1 LKHEL
6 RDHIRFLA
14 DYEIMNTDWMRMAE
28 SLHQIANVAF
38 METHLPPS
46 EENPLN
52 QQGKKEQGT
61 LWDQE
66 RDELAIRILL
76 EEGKLNLAM
85 RILHKFKQLQRSPKF
100 DETFK
105 TTCRKF
111 STEASTVTERCR
123 VFEQSVGTLL
133 RLALQHVEALQI
145 MDLPQLVAHCKELL
159 TEAVKSER
167 KEPNTSDQDKLQ
179 DTVVVQ
185 YLASIASHLE
195 NIGDE
200 DKVMDELD
208 QQGIIPLFV
217 DQMHKHYN
225 WYKVDTLIAASKF
238 LSHCMGSEA
247 YITEPARFLNAACQK
262 KCVDLKGMFVSE
274 LISTY
279 GLQRREVQQLM
290 DHLER
295 WERVHG
301 QAVHIPLRIP
311 APSKTDKRDD
321 DKKNSGDGKKTE
333 ASTASSTTASG
344 VSGSS
349 STAPTKTGAKSTLAS
364 AVKQRN

>member
-1 LKHEL
+1 
-6 RDHIRFLA
+6 
-14 DYEIMNTDWMRMAE
+14 
-28 SLHQIANVAF
+28 
-38 METHLPPS
+38 
-46 EENPLN
+46 
-52 QQGKKEQGT
+52 
-61 LWDQE
+61 
-66 RDELAIRILL
+66 
-76 EEGKLNLAM
+76 M

-145 MDLPQLVAHCKELL
+145 MDLPQLVAHCKEVL

-262 KCVDLKGMFVSE
+262 KMRG
-274 LISTY
+274 
-279 GLQRREVQQLM
+279 
-290 DHLER
+290 LER
-295 WERVHG
+295 HVCIGVNQYIRLTK
-301 QAVHIPLRIP
+301 AR
-311 APSKTDKRDD
+311 
-321 DKKNSGDGKKTE
+321 
-333 ASTASSTTASG
+333 STTIDGSLRKMGTGTWASC
-344 VSGSS
+344 
-349 STAPTKTGAKSTLAS
+349 THPIANPCP
-364 AVKQRN
+364 VKDR